1 MNYFEFYQLPLSCH
15 PDQELVKKN
24 YYANSKKYHP
34 DRFMQADAK
43 TKIEALQQSALNN
56 EAYTTLQDPMLTI
69 AHLLRIKGLL
79 LPDEKYQLPSS
90 FLMEVMDLNEQLS
103 DWENQ
108 GKDTELGQSLQESV
122 HEFIKQL
129 QDAIA
134 PTMQL
139 IDSGQEE
146 ESLFLKLKEFYFKHK
161 YLLRIKERMS
171 IFATHD

>member
-15 PDQELVKKN
+15 PDQDLVKKN

-79 LPDEKYQLPSS
+79 LPDEKYQLPTS

-108 GKDTELGQSLQESV
+108 GKDAELGQSLQQSV

-139 IDSGQEE
+139 IDSGKEE

>member
-15 PDQELVKKN
+15 PDQDLVKKN

-79 LPDEKYQLPSS
+79 LPDEKYQLPTS

>member
-15 PDQELVKKN
+15 PDQDLVKKN

-108 GKDTELGQSLQESV
+108 GKDAELGQSLQESV

>member
-15 PDQELVKKN
+15 PDQDLVKKN

>member
-1 MNYFEFYQLPLSCH
+1 MNYFEFYHLPLSCH
-15 PDQELVKKN
+15 PDQDLVKKN

-56 EAYTTLQDPMLTI
+56 EAYTTFQDPMLTF

-108 GKDTELGQSLQESV
+108 GKDAQLGQSLQQSV

-129 QDAIA
+129 QDDIA

>member
-15 PDQELVKKN
+15 PDQDLVKKN

-79 LPDEKYQLPSS
+79 LPDEKYQLPTS

-108 GKDTELGQSLQESV
+108 GKDTELGQSLQQSV

>member
-15 PDQELVKKN
+15 PDQDLVKKN

-108 GKDTELGQSLQESV
+108 GKDTDLGQSLQQSV

>member
-15 PDQELVKKN
+15 PDQDLVKKN

-108 GKDTELGQSLQESV
+108 GKDAELGQSLQESV

-129 QDAIA
+129 QDDIA

>member
-15 PDQELVKKN
+15 PDQDLVKKN

-56 EAYTTLQDPMLTI
+56 EAYTTFQDPMLTI

-108 GKDTELGQSLQESV
+108 GKDAELGQSLQQSV

-129 QDAIA
+129 QDDIA

-139 IDSGQEE
+139 IDSRQEE

>member
-15 PDQELVKKN
+15 PDQDLVKKN

-56 EAYTTLQDPMLTI
+56 EAYTTFQDPMLTI

-108 GKDTELGQSLQESV
+108 GKDAELGQSLQESV

-129 QDAIA
+129 QDDIA

-139 IDSGQEE
+139 IDRGQEE
-146 ESLFLKLKEFYFKHK
+146 EGLFLKLKEFYFKHK

>member
-56 EAYTTLQDPMLTI
+56 EAYTTFQDPMLTI

-108 GKDTELGQSLQESV
+108 GKDGELGQSLQQSV

-129 QDAIA
+129 QDDIA

>member
-15 PDQELVKKN
+15 PDQDLVKKN

-56 EAYTTLQDPMLTI
+56 EAYTTFQDPMLTI
-69 AHLLRIKGLL
+69 AHLLRIKGIL
-79 LPDEKYQLPSS
+79 LPDEKYQLPSD

-103 DWENQ
+103 EWEEQ
-108 GKDTELGQSLQESV
+108 GKDVQKGLSLQQTV
-122 HEFIKQL
+122 HDFMQQL
-129 QDAIA
+129 QNDIA
-134 PTMQL
+134 PTMQF
-139 IDSGQEE
+139 IDDLQEE
-146 ESLFLKLKEFYFKHK
+146 EQLFFKLKEFYFKHK

-171 IFATHD
+171 IFASHD

>member
-15 PDQELVKKN
+15 PNQDLVKKN

-108 GKDTELGQSLQESV
+108 GKDTELGQSLQQSV

>member
-15 PDQELVKKN
+15 PDLDLVKKN

-56 EAYTTLQDPMLTI
+56 EAYTTFQDPMLTI

-108 GKDTELGQSLQESV
+108 GKDADLGQSLQQSV

-129 QDAIA
+129 QDGIA

>member
-15 PDQELVKKN
+15 PDQDLVKKN

-56 EAYTTLQDPMLTI
+56 EAYTTFQDPMLTI

-108 GKDTELGQSLQESV
+108 GKDTDLGQSLQQSV

>member
-1 MNYFEFYQLPLSCH
+1 MNYFEFYQLPISCH
-15 PDQELVKKN
+15 PDQDLVKKK

-56 EAYTTLQDPMLTI
+56 EAYTTFQDPMLTI

-108 GKDTELGQSLQESV
+108 GKDAQLGQSLQQSV

-129 QDAIA
+129 LDAIA

-139 IDSGQEE
+139 IDSEQEE

>member
-15 PDQELVKKN
+15 PDQDLVKKN

-43 TKIEALQQSALNN
+43 IKIEALQQSALNN
-56 EAYTTLQDPMLTI
+56 EAYTTFQDPMLTI

-108 GKDTELGQSLQESV
+108 GKDTELGQSLQQSV

-129 QDAIA
+129 QDGIT

-146 ESLFLKLKEFYFKHK
+146 ERLFLKLKEFYFKHK

-171 IFATHD
+171 IFATQD